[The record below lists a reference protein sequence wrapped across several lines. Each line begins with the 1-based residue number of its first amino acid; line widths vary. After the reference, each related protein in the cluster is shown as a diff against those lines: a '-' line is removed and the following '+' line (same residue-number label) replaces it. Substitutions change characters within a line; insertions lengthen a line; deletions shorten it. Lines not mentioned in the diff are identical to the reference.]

1 MNKLPGN
8 IDGFDVAAHSFFKAA
23 TNAERASLNAQKIC
37 QKYKKGEIIFAED
50 SHPQGLYWINSGK
63 IKIFKTGFDGKEQI
77 IHWGLPGDL
86 LGYRALLAE
95 EAYSVSSEA
104 IEETVACLIPSRA
117 FINLLDNNRH
127 LNRQL
132 MKSICHE
139 LNLASERLTSMAQ
152 KNVRE
157 RLAEVLL
164 HLHDTFKSEDEADA
178 LINITLPR
186 EDIANLVGTATE
198 TVIRLLS
205 EFKEDKLVEFE
216 GKRIRL
222 LDKPKLRRVAEMD

>member
-1 MNKLPGN
+1 M
-8 IDGFDVAAHSFFKAA
+8 FDVADHSFFKAA
-23 TNAERASLNAQKIC
+23 TNAERASLNSQKIC
-37 QKYKKGEIIFAED
+37 QKYKKGELLFAED

-63 IKIFKTGFDGKEQI
+63 LKIFKTGFDGKEQI

-95 EAYSVSSEA
+95 EPYSVSAEA
-104 IEETVACLIPSRA
+104 IEETIACLIPGRA
-117 FINLLDNNRH
+117 FTNLLDNNRH
-127 LNRQL
+127 LSRQL
-132 MKSICHE
+132 IKSICHE
-139 LNLASERLTSMAQ
+139 LNQASDKLTSMAQ

-164 HLHDTFKSEDEADA
+164 HLYDTFKGENTEDA

-186 EDIANLVGTATE
+186 EDIANIVGTATE

-205 EFKEDKLVEFE
+205 EFKDDRLVEFE

-222 LDKPKLRRVAEMD
+222 LDRSKLRRVAMMD